1 MSRGPVLVFLLLAAL
16 VAAGCGGGSSG
27 PSDAQKRAS
36 LARAQR
42 EMDNQAYDD
51 ALRRVRALGAWDGA
65 PRKLVEFRKRAAR
78 ETLANAETK
87 NLRKAPRAAMSLA
100 KTSLKYWP
108 SAEAHAFYR
117 KASRA
122 HDSFKRKQQAAGHF

>member
-1 MSRGPVLVFLLLAAL
+1 MSRGPVLVVLLLAAL
-16 VAAGCGGGSSG
+16 VAGCGGGSSG

-36 LARAQR
+36 LAKAQH
-42 EMDNQAYDD
+42 EMDTQAYDD
-51 ALRRVRALGAWDGA
+51 ALRRVRALGDWDGA

-117 KASRA
+117 KASAA